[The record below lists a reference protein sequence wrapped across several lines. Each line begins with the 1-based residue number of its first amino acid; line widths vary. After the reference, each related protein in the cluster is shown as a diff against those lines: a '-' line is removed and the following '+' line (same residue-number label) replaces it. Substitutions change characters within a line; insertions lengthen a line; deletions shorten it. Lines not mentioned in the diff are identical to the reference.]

1 MLYLFLVSESIMETN
16 PPPNNITPPPSNT
29 TPPPPHNCPPPDY
42 NSAVGLA
49 NPIGKLKYLY
59 TISIFITL
67 T

>member
-1 MLYLFLVSESIMETN
+1 MLYLFLVSESIMDTN
-16 PPPNNITPPPSNT
+16 PTPDNT

-59 TISIFITL
+59 TISIFLTL